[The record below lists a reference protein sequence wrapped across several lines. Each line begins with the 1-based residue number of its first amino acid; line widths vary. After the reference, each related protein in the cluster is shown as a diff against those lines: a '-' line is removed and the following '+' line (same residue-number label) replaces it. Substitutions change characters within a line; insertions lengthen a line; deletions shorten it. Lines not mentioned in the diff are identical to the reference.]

1 MITLPIKLTD
11 KHLHSPSL
19 HSIKPN
25 GNECNHFSE
34 TLNKGIF
41 MKTETVKQAA
51 MQKQKLALAIKSNV
65 KAGPPM
71 IIKRPD

>member
-1 MITLPIKLTD
+1 MI
-11 KHLHSPSL
+11 
-19 HSIKPN
+19 
-25 GNECNHFSE
+25 
-34 TLNKGIF
+34 

-51 MQKQKLALAIKSNV
+51 MQKQELALAIKSNV